1 MEDIDSSVM
10 LKEKLLSAGID
21 EIANHGMK
29 NFSLR
34 RVAAACGASCAAPY
48 KHFKNKEHFINE
60 IIQYVEEKWKHLSA
74 QISDVFDDPKARIA
88 ELCVAHVRFKIGNP
102 LFGKGSQDFDS
113 VISKE
118 ISKFCESAHIDASE
132 KIFIIS
138 ALITGAAVLIESGK
152 LENDGKTFNLLRK
165 KILSELVVKENE

>member
-10 LKEKLLSAGID
+10 LKEKLLAAGID

-29 NFSLR
+29 EFSLR

-60 IIQYVEEKWKHLSA
+60 IIQYVDEKWEHLSS
-74 QISDVFDDPKARIA
+74 QISDVFSDPQARIA
-88 ELCVAHVRFKIGNP
+88 ELCVAYVRFKIGNP
-102 LFGKGSQDFDS
+102 LFGKGSESFDP

-118 ISKFCESAHIDASE
+118 ISKFCQSAHINTAE
-132 KIFIIS
+132 MTFVIS
-138 ALITGAAVLIESGK
+138 ALVTGTAVLIESGK
-152 LENDGKTFNLLRK
+152 LENTTETFNMLRK
-165 KILSELVVKENE
+165 KITDELDIKI